1 MNNYLIRF
9 NKSRGQPGRGTDL
22 HVWRVFE
29 NDIEYLAADVKINV
43 PSWSEQ
49 SDGPDWNIACQG
61 FMQIDEDSGTVTIS
75 EKAVESKPTRTCD
88 SCTMCCQGHLIGT
101 AHGHNFHRG
110 KPCFFV
116 NEKGCSIYADRPAD
130 PCKSFKCEWLA
141 KDYLPMWMRPD
152 LSKVIVIRT
161 KDEKGEEWLNVNEAG
176 QKIDAAVLS
185 WILIWAANNK
195 KNISYQVDGGWNW
208 LRNDNRVELIK

>member
-29 NDIEYLAADVKINV
+29 NGIEYLAADVKINV
-43 PSWSEQ
+43 PSWSEP
-49 SDGPDWNIACQG
+49 SEGPDWNIACQG

-75 EKAVESKPTRTCD
+75 EKAIESKPARTCD
-88 SCTMCCQGHLIGT
+88 SCTMCCQGYLSGI
-101 AHGHNFHRG
+101 AHGHSFQPG

-116 NEKGCSIYADRPAD
+116 AEKGCSIYADRPAD

-152 LSKVIVIRT
+152 LSKVIVVC
-161 KDEKGEEWLNVNEAG
+161 KDKEGEEWLTVKEAG
-176 QKIDAAVLS
+176 QKLDAAVLS
-185 WILIWAANNK
+185 WMVVWAANNK
-195 KNISYQVDGGWNW
+195 KNLRYQVDGGWNW
-208 LRNDNRVELIK
+208 VKFNNLNPAE